1 MFRRH
6 TREPFPIR
14 NIVLLSVV
22 VLLILLYV
30 LYQLKQA
37 EEAPP
42 PALILEPTEVEK

>member
-30 LYQLKQA
+30 LYQLKKA

-42 PALILEPTEVEK
+42 LIIEPTETQN